1 MVGVGDLKDKLNG
14 WQIVALVAVVLG
26 GFIALVYMGQTLGAV
41 VTAALAIL
49 GVLGYNT
56 AQGKTNNDL
65 ANGRLTALQDQITT
79 LIQDHAAEMARK
91 DAQFALERS
100 QMQLH
105 IREANDKAASYA
117 AQVTPEPKSESHDGL
132 ARIQ

>member
-1 MVGVGDLKDKLNG
+1 MKDKLNG
-14 WQIVALVAVVLG
+14 WQIVTLVAIILG
-26 GFIALVYMGQTLGAV
+26 AFITLVYMGQTLGAV

-79 LIQDHAAEMARK
+79 LIQDHAADLARK

-105 IREANDKAASYA
+105 IREANDKAAAYA
-117 AQVTPEPKSESHDGL
+117 AQVTPDPKLESQDGL
-132 ARIQ
+132 ARLQ